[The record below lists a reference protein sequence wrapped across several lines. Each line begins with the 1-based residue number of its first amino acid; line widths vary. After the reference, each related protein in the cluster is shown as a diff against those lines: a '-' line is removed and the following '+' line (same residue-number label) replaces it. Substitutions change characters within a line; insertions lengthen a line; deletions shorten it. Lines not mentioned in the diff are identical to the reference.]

1 MDRPT
6 EKKTGR
12 NWNGLQCVYL
22 ADNDD
27 DGDDDDDESGKLWN
41 EMNNEEGECKDT
53 GRCNVRS
60 LSLHVAYVHHNGRSH
75 LKKGVYFTLLPKPSG
90 MVHIV

>member
-1 MDRPT
+1 
-6 EKKTGR
+6 
-12 NWNGLQCVYL
+12 
-22 ADNDD
+22 
-27 DGDDDDDESGKLWN
+27 
-41 EMNNEEGECKDT
+41 MNNEEGECKDT